1 MTLAV
6 RSHGAPT
13 ERETIA
19 KLRSDALVGPEDH
32 PYAAPMPQT
41 AAAPAASATV
51 LVVDDEPM
59 VREVVAR
66 YLELDGH
73 TVFEAADGDAGLAWL
88 AANRADLVLLDV
100 MLPGTDGF
108 TILRSIREQGDV
120 PVILLTAR
128 TEEVDRIVGLEM
140 GADDYVVKPFS
151 AREVAA
157 RVRTVLRR
165 SAPAPAAGPTGQR
178 IEHGALRIDLAA
190 RTVEVGGEAVSLT
203 AKEFDLLALLTGSP
217 RQVFSRRQLLEQVW
231 DSAPEYQDPAT
242 VTVHIGRLRQKLER
256 DPDHPSSIVTV
267 WGVGYRF
274 EP

>member
-1 MTLAV
+1 MAV
-6 RSHGAPT
+6 TGNDRAP
-13 ERETIA
+13 
-19 KLRSDALVGPEDH
+19 
-32 PYAAPMPQT
+32 
-41 AAAPAASATV
+41 ATV

-73 TVFEAADGDAGLAWL
+73 QVVEIGDGDAGMAWL
-88 AANRADLVLLDV
+88 STNRPDLVVLDV
-100 MLPGTDGF
+100 MLPGTDGL
-108 TILRSIREQGDV
+108 TILRRVREDGDV

-128 TEEVDRIVGLEM
+128 TEELDRIAGLEM
-140 GADDYVVKPFS
+140 GADDYIVKPFS

-165 SAPAPAAGPTGQR
+165 SGGGPTAPPSSSV
-178 IEHGALRIDLAA
+178 IDHGELVIDLGSRIA
-190 RTVEVGGEAVSLT
+190 TVSGVEMSLT
-203 AKEFDLLALLTGSP
+203 AKEFDLLACVASSP

-231 DSAPEYQDPAT
+231 DSSPDYQDPAT
-242 VTVHIGRLRQKLER
+242 VTVHVGRLRQKLEF
-256 DPDHPSSIVTV
+256 DPDHPRWIATV